1 MPKKRP
7 SINYTSRDFS
17 SIKDDLVAYARRYY
31 PDSYKDFTEASF
43 GSLMLDT
50 VSYVGDVLSFYL
62 DYQANESFLSTALEY
77 NNIIKLSREMGYKFK
92 PYPSSFGICSFYI
105 TVPVESN
112 TVAPDSAYIP
122 ILKKGSTFSSTAN
135 TIFTLIE
142 DVDFSKSTN
151 EILVAAQD
159 SSTGAPTSYAVKA
172 SGQVVSGELA
182 VQEISIG
189 EYQKFLKVKLNGS
202 NISEVVS
209 VFDSNGNQYYEVDY
223 LTQNVIY
230 VPILN
235 KGDNTDTVPYILK
248 PVTVSRRFMVDSLPT
263 GVFLQFGFGS
273 DETPI
278 SLKDPSEIILQLHGK
293 DYVSD
298 TSFDPSVLD
307 QTDKLGVA
315 PSNTILT
322 VIYRINTNENVNAAA
337 NTITGPGTANFIWQ
351 SQEQLSETELIAI
364 RNSLGVNNEEP
375 IVGDVS
381 LPTSEEIK
389 QRAISTF
396 ATQYRAVTKQ
406 DYISMVYNMPS
417 KYGKIKRASIELDS
431 DSFNQRNL
439 NIYVISEN
447 TDGSLIQSNSAIKN
461 NLKTWI
467 NQYKM
472 INDTVDILDAK
483 IANVGINFIAT
494 AFAGANK
501 YDVLDACVTVLK
513 NIFNKTFYI
522 GEPLVISDIYQ
533 ALKTVNDLMDVITVN
548 IEIKTGAAYAD
559 PPISIGEAKS
569 ADGRY
574 IIAPIDTV
582 FEIKFPNQDIKG
594 TIQ

>member
-1 MPKKRP
+1 
-7 SINYTSRDFS
+7 
-17 SIKDDLVAYARRYY
+17 
-31 PDSYKDFTEASF
+31 
-43 GSLMLDT
+43 
-50 VSYVGDVLSFYL
+50 
-62 DYQANESFLSTALEY
+62 
-77 NNIIKLSREMGYKFK
+77 
-92 PYPSSFGICSFYI
+92 
-105 TVPVESN
+105 
-112 TVAPDSAYIP
+112 
-122 ILKKGSTFSSTAN
+122 
-135 TIFTLIE
+135 
-142 DVDFSKSTN
+142 
-151 EILVAAQD
+151 
-159 SSTGAPTSYAVKA
+159 
-172 SGQVVSGELA
+172 
-182 VQEISIG
+182 
-189 EYQKFLKVKLNGS
+189 
-202 NISEVVS
+202 
-209 VFDSNGNQYYEVDY
+209 
-223 LTQNVIY
+223 
-230 VPILN
+230 
-235 KGDNTDTVPYILK
+235 
-248 PVTVSRRFMVDSLPT
+248 
-263 GVFLQFGFGS
+263 LQFGFGS

-278 SLKDPSEIILQLHGK
+278 ALKDPSEVVLQLHGK